1 MHRFLGA
8 MTGLALGALVATP
21 VAATEERGPIV
32 VEDPHYGDVLFH
44 FYSEDYFAAIVRL
57 LALRETGKLE
67 SHLIESEVLLGGLYL
82 NYGHHLEAA
91 EIFER
96 VLADNVDPEIRD
108 RTWFFLAKIWQQR
121 GYLDRAATALAS
133 IEGTLPDNLER
144 EAEMIEAE
152 IYIATGEFDRAIAL
166 LSEWEGETEW
176 SRYAQFNLG
185 VALVRSGRIAEAERI
200 LSDLGSIDP
209 WTEELTSLRDKANL
223 ALGYALLQDGR
234 PLAAKAPLSRV
245 RLEGPFS
252 NKALLGVGWADAQL
266 DNYQRALVPW
276 M

>member
-1 MHRFLGA
+1 

-67 SHLIESEVLLGGLYL
+67 SHLMESEVLLGGLYL

-144 EAEMIEAE
+144 EAEMIEAV
-152 IYIATGEFDRAIAL
+152 IYIATGEFDRAIAV
-166 LSEWEGETEW
+166 LSEWEGET
-176 SRYAQFNLG
+176 
-185 VALVRSGRIAEAERI
+185 
-200 LSDLGSIDP
+200 
-209 WTEELTSLRDKANL
+209 
-223 ALGYALLQDGR
+223 
-234 PLAAKAPLSRV
+234 
-245 RLEGPFS
+245 
-252 NKALLGVGWADAQL
+252 
-266 DNYQRALVPW
+266 
-276 M
+276 